1 LDIQKRSS
9 LIIDEVSLLSFQEQ
23 TILVVGLGGVGGYAV
38 EGLARAGFRKFILID
53 FDEVSESNIN
63 RQLVALHS
71 TIGRKKSEL
80 YKERVLDINPLAQ
93 VETISEFFD
102 DKLRLEVLERVDF
115 VVDAIDSLG
124 PKVGLIEDC
133 YRKKIKII
141 SSMGAG
147 NRLDP
152 SKIKIADL
160 SKSKNCTLASRV
172 RKYLRRRGITKGIPV
187 VFSEELPIKD
197 YLKEGRGEAEESSER
212 GRERT
217 LVGSISYYPAIM
229 GMMMA
234 SYVIRYYIEHRI
246 INNKEYLATDNT
258 EKHG

>member
-1 LDIQKRSS
+1 MSQDHRSS
-9 LIIDEVSLLSFQEQ
+9 LIVDSAILQSFQAER
-23 TILVVGLGGVGGYAV
+23 ILVVGLGGVGGYAV

-63 RQLVALHS
+63 RQIVALHS

-80 YKERVLDINPLAQ
+80 FRERVLDINPKAE
-93 VETISEFFD
+93 VEIITEFFD
-102 DKLRLEVLERVDF
+102 EELRREVLGRVDF

-124 PKVGLIEDC
+124 PKVGLLEDC
-133 YRKKIKII
+133 YRQKIKVI

-152 SKIKIADL
+152 SKIKLADL

-172 RKYLRRRGITKGIPV
+172 RKYLRKRGITKGIPV

-217 LVGSISYYPAIM
+217 LIGSISYYPAIM

-234 SYVIRYYIEHRI
+234 SYVIRYYID
-246 INNKEYLATDNT
+246 KD
-258 EKHG
+258 

>member
-1 LDIQKRSS
+1 MSQDHRSS
-9 LIIDEVSLLSFQEQ
+9 LIVDSAILQSFQAER
-23 TILVVGLGGVGGYAV
+23 ILVVGLGGVGGYAV

-63 RQLVALHS
+63 RQIVALHS

-80 YKERVLDINPLAQ
+80 YKERVLDINPAAE
-93 VETISEFFD
+93 VEIITEFFD
-102 DKLRLEVLERVDF
+102 EKLRREVLGRVDF

-124 PKVGLIEDC
+124 PKVGLLEDC
-133 YRKKIKII
+133 YRQKIKVI
-141 SSMGAG
+141 SCMGAG

-152 SKIKIADL
+152 SKIKLVDL
-160 SKSKNCTLASRV
+160 NKSKNCALASRV
-172 RKYLRRRGITKGIPV
+172 RKYLRKRGITKGIPV

-197 YLKEGRGEAEESSER
+197 YLKEGRGKATESSER

-217 LVGSISYYPAIM
+217 LIGSISYYPAIM

-234 SYVIRYYIEHRI
+234 SYVIRYYID
-246 INNKEYLATDNT
+246 KD
-258 EKHG
+258 

>member
-1 LDIQKRSS
+1 VNQYQRSS
-9 LIIDEVSLLSFQEQ
+9 LIINEESLLSFQDK

-38 EGLARAGFRKFILID
+38 EGLARAGFKKFILVD
-53 FDEVSESNIN
+53 FDSISLSNIN
-63 RQLVALHS
+63 RQIIALHS
-71 TIGRKKSEL
+71 TIGRLKSEVF
-80 YKERVLDINPLAQ
+80 KERVLDINPNSN
-93 VETISEFFD
+93 VEIVTGFFD
-102 DKLRLEVLERVDF
+102 EELRSKLLDRADY

-124 PKVGLIEDC
+124 PKVGLLEDC
-133 YRKKIKII
+133 YNKQIKVI

-172 RKYLRRRGITKGIPV
+172 RKYLRKRGITKGIPV
-187 VFSEELPIKD
+187 VYSDELPIKD
-197 YLKEGRGEAEESSER
+197 YLKEGRGKAQETNTR
-212 GRERT
+212 GRDRT

-234 SYVIRYYIEHRI
+234 SHVIRYYIE
-246 INNKEYLATDNT
+246 ES
-258 EKHG
+258 

>member
-1 LDIQKRSS
+1 MDIQKRSS

-124 PKVGLIEDC
+124 
-133 YRKKIKII
+133 RW
-141 SSMGAG
+141 
-147 NRLDP
+147 
-152 SKIKIADL
+152 
-160 SKSKNCTLASRV
+160 ASV
-172 RKYLRRRGITKGIPV
+172 
-187 VFSEELPIKD
+187 
-197 YLKEGRGEAEESSER
+197 A
-212 GRERT
+212 
-217 LVGSISYYPAIM
+217 
-229 GMMMA
+229 
-234 SYVIRYYIEHRI
+234 
-246 INNKEYLATDNT
+246 
-258 EKHG
+258 

>member
-1 LDIQKRSS
+1 MSQDHRSS
-9 LIIDEVSLLSFQEQ
+9 LIVDSAILQSFQAER
-23 TILVVGLGGVGGYAV
+23 ILVVGLGGVGGYAV

-63 RQLVALHS
+63 RQIVALHS

-80 YKERVLDINPLAQ
+80 FRERVLDINPKAE
-93 VETISEFFD
+93 VEIITEFFD
-102 DKLRLEVLERVDF
+102 EELRREVLGRVDF

-124 PKVGLIEDC
+124 PKVGLLEDC
-133 YRKKIKII
+133 YRHKIKVI

-152 SKIKIADL
+152 SKIKLADL
-160 SKSKNCTLASRV
+160 SKSRNCTLASRV
-172 RKYLRRRGITKGIPV
+172 RKYLRKRGITKGIPV

-217 LVGSISYYPAIM
+217 LIGSISYYPAIM

-234 SYVIRYYIEHRI
+234 SYVIRYYID
-246 INNKEYLATDNT
+246 KD
-258 EKHG
+258 

>member
-1 LDIQKRSS
+1 MSQDHRSS
-9 LIIDEVSLLSFQEQ
+9 LIVDSAILQSFQAER
-23 TILVVGLGGVGGYAV
+23 ILVVGLGGVGGYAV
-38 EGLARAGFRKFILID
+38 EGLARAGFRKFILVD

-80 YKERVLDINPLAQ
+80 FRERVLDINPKAE
-93 VETISEFFD
+93 VEIITQFFD
-102 DKLRLEVLERVDF
+102 EELRREVLGRVDF

-124 PKVGLIEDC
+124 PKVGLLEDC
-133 YRKKIKII
+133 YRQKIKVI

-152 SKIKIADL
+152 SKIKLADL
-160 SKSKNCTLASRV
+160 SKSRNCTLASRV
-172 RKYLRRRGITKGIPV
+172 RKYLRKRGITKGIPV

-234 SYVIRYYIEHRI
+234 SYVIRYYID
-246 INNKEYLATDNT
+246 K
-258 EKHG
+258 G